1 MTLFTPETEIALTEA
16 RLGSLVEV
24 VAGLREQIQALVKEA
39 ETGGKLKET
48 DVTKVLADLRR
59 AVVQCTSMEEKLD
72 EIRNKQAGITRGGQA
87 IDMAQARADIG
98 CKLDKL
104 RACCDADA
112 VSE

>member
-16 RLGSLVEV
+16 RIGSLVEV
-24 VAGLREQIQALVKEA
+24 IAGLREQIEALTQEA
-39 ETGGKLKET
+39 VTGGKLKET
-48 DVTKVLADLRR
+48 DVTKALADLRR

-72 EIRNKQAGITRGGQA
+72 AIRNRQAGVTGGCHV
-87 IDMAQARADIG
+87 IDMARARADIG

-104 RACCDADA
+104 RACCSADA